1 MTTETITR
9 EKKYIVALDQGT
21 TSSRAVL
28 FDRNADIVDIAQRE
42 FTQIYPKP
50 AGWSMTRW
58 KSGQH
63 KAPF

>member
-28 FDRNADIVDIAQRE
+28 FDRNANIIDIAQRE
-42 FTQIYPKP
+42 LPKYTRNR
-50 AGWSMTRW
+50 WWNMTRW
-58 KSGQH
+58 KSGPHRAQS
-63 KAPF
+63 

>member
-28 FDRNADIVDIAQRE
+28 FDRNANIIDIAQRNSSNLPE
-42 FTQIYPKP
+42 T
-50 AGWSMTRW
+50 GLGGT
-58 KSGQH
+58 
-63 KAPF
+63 